1 MKIRLLRTLRK
12 DAEDSKVSKTLTNS
26 FPDIL
31 LQPAFNVR
39 ESLLVF
45 KREAGILFRETALIL
60 ERLQLTKAEGN
71 VSSETDF
78 DVIVFMFSQYNLQ
91 YL

>member
-1 MKIRLLRTLRK
+1 MRK
-12 DAEDSKVSKTLTNS
+12 DAEDSKVSSILTAS

-39 ESLLVF
+39 ESLRTF
-45 KREAGILFRETALIL
+45 KREAGILFREIALIL
-60 ERLQLTKAEGN
+60 ERLLLTKVEGN
-71 VSSETDF
+71 VSSETDV
-78 DVIVFMFSQYNLQ
+78 DVIVFMFSQCNLQ